1 MRFAAET
8 RASPPSAGVRTC
20 HLYNA
25 RSNRSI
31 AENGFLTACCKILVS
46 LKINDA
52 LIGEFGSTQ
61 HPAALVCVPSQHSP
75 VRADAF
81 PPTPPLPTVPD
92 GPAAAGCTPRPTD
105 RPPAGSSTGPRAA
118 LCATQD

>member
-1 MRFAAET
+1 MSRWGRT
-8 RASPPSAGVRTC
+8 PAG
-20 HLYNA
+20 
-25 RSNRSI
+25 SSWP
-31 AENGFLTACCKILVS
+31 LTACCKILVF

-105 RPPAGSSTGPRAA
+105 RLPAGSSTGPRAA
-118 LCATQD
+118 LCATHPPASSSRTSARFFFVLAG